1 MGSTVLIFKIKP
13 KEDFTSKQVID
24 EIKTAKKG
32 RCTDAKEVPL
42 GFGIVLVKAV
52 FMVAEKQDSAVNEL
66 TEELQKMK
74 AVEEVELEGMTLA

>member
-13 KEDFTSKQVID
+13 KEDFTSAQVID
-24 EIKTAKKG
+24 EIKKAKSG

-52 FMVAEKQDSAVNEL
+52 FMVAEKKDS
-66 TEELQKMK
+66 
-74 AVEEVELEGMTLA
+74 